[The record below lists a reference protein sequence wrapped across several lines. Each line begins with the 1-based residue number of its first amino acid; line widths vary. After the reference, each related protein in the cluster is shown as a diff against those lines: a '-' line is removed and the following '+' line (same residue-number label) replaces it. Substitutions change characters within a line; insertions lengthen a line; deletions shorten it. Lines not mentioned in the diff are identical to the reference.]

1 MSEETN
7 DNIAAGATA
16 VGGALMMIPGPTQIV
31 GGALMAAGMAYTAL
45 SGKKKKKKLAQQQ
58 EARARELQRRA
69 RANADALMRKTKM
82 KSQLSQIAFARGGVT
97 GSSAVE
103 TQENIILQGQ
113 EQADKMLADAEYGA
127 AQMHLEAENI
137 RAQARDQAKADLVK
151 AGGQFAK
158 GVGGYGDEKGKGGKT
173 NWQKWGFEKD

>member
-16 VGGALMMIPGPTQIV
+16 VGGALMMVPGPTQVV

-45 SGKKKKKKLAQQQ
+45 SGKKKKKKIAAQQ

-82 KSQLSQIAFARGGVT
+82 KSQVSQIAFARGGVT

-113 EQADKMLADAEYGA
+113 EQADKMIADAEYGA
-127 AQMHLEAENI
+127 SQMYLQAENT
-137 RAQARDQAKADLVK
+137 RAQARDEAKAGLVS
-151 AGGQFAK
+151 ATAQF
-158 GVGGYGDEKGKGGKT
+158 GSSVGSYGKEKGKNGKT
-173 NWQKWGFEKD
+173 NWENWFPEK